1 MDSQFS
7 VHSVNE
13 NGETKPSVFQKFK
26 ALVEKNFEIIEARVR
41 EYPWE
46 ERFAQITRFD
56 MADVKE
62 FLKLLC
68 LNLVVQ
74 KRNLVEYL
82 HVVAKYYPQWAFAK
96 VDLSIILMYFFHNPF
111 SISKR
116 FLQKRGEVDV
126 YAYGETPLT
135 TLDLI
140 AKECALTSEDRVYEL
155 GCGRGRTC
163 FWLEAFLGCQV
174 VGIEFIPDFVERAHR
189 IQRKIPNSRVLFR
202 VQDMLESDLSDA
214 TVIYLY
220 GTCYDDAFLH
230 KLTTKFKQLKSGTR
244 IISVSYPLNEFSGDD
259 SFEVMKR
266 FPALFT
272 WGEGD
277 VYYQVKK

>member
-7 VHSVNE
+7 VQSVNA
-13 NGETKPSVFQKFK
+13 NGETKPSIFQKFK
-26 ALVEKNFEIIEARVR
+26 ALIEKNFEIIEAHVR

-46 ERFAQITRFD
+46 ERFSQITRFT
-56 MADVKE
+56 MTDVKE
-62 FLKLLC
+62 FLKLLW
-68 LNLVVQ
+68 LNLLVQ

-82 HVVAKYYPQWAFAK
+82 YVVAKYYPKVAFAK
-96 VDLSIILMYFFHNPF
+96 VDLSVILMYFFHNPF

-116 FLQKRGEVDV
+116 FLKERGEADI

-135 TLDLI
+135 TLELI
-140 AKECALTSEDRVYEL
+140 AKECAVTPTDCVYEL

-163 FWLEAFLGCQV
+163 FWLEAFTGCRV
-174 VGIEFIPDFVERAHR
+174 VGIEFVPDFTERAKR
-189 IQRKIPNSRVLFR
+189 IQRKIPNPRVLFR
-202 VQDMLESDLSDA
+202 TEDMLESDISDA

-220 GTCYDDAFLH
+220 GTCYDEAFLR
-230 KLTTKFKQLKSGTR
+230 KLTTKFKDLKPGTR

>member
-7 VHSVNE
+7 LHSVSQNVE
-13 NGETKPSVFQKFK
+13 VKYPTVQKVKIFLK
-26 ALVEKNFEIIEARVR
+26 KNFEKIKALMQ

-46 ERFAQITRFD
+46 ERLAEITRFEMKD
-56 MADVKE
+56 LKE
-62 FLKLLC
+62 FIKLVG

-74 KRNLVEYL
+74 KRNLVEYIY
-82 HVVAKYYPQWAFAK
+82 VVCKYYPNWSFAK

-116 FLQKRGEVDV
+116 FLQKRGDADV

-140 AKECALTSEDRVYEL
+140 TKECPITSSDTVYEL
-155 GCGRGRTC
+155 GSGRGRTC
-163 FWLEAFLGCQV
+163 FWLQAFCRCRV
-174 VGIEFIPDFVERAHR
+174 FGIEMIPDFVERASR
-189 IQRKIPNSRVLFR
+189 IQRKLPNSQVVFR
-202 VQDMLESDLSDA
+202 CEDMLESDLSDA

-220 GTCYDDAFLH
+220 GTCYEEDFIRRLTA
-230 KLTTKFKQLKSGTR
+230 KLKKLKSGTR
-244 IISVSYPLNEFSGDD
+244 IISISYPLSDFAEDH
-259 SFEVMKR
+259 SFELMKR
-266 FPALFT
+266 FSAQFT

-277 VYYQVKK
+277 VYLQVRK

>member
-7 VHSVNE
+7 VQSVNR
-13 NGETKPSVFQKFK
+13 NGETKPSLFQKFK
-26 ALVEKNFEIIEARVR
+26 AFIEKNFEIIETRMR
-41 EYPWE
+41 DYPWE
-46 ERFAQITRFD
+46 ERFAQITHFD
-56 MADVKE
+56 MADAKE
-62 FLKLLC
+62 FLRLLW

-82 HVVAKYYPQWAFAK
+82 YVVAKYYPNWAFAK
-96 VDLSIILMYFFHNPF
+96 VDLSVILMYLFHNPF

-116 FLQKRGEVDV
+116 FLQKRGEADI

-135 TLDLI
+135 TLELI
-140 AKECALTSEDRVYEL
+140 AKECGLTSDDRVYEL

-163 FWLEAFLGCQV
+163 FWLEAFLGCHV
-174 VGIEFIPDFVERAHR
+174 VGIEFVPDFVERAQR
-189 IQRKIPNSRVLFR
+189 ILRKIPNPRVIFR
-202 VQDMLESDLSDA
+202 IEDMLESDLSGA

-230 KLTTKFKQLKSGTR
+230 KLTKKFRQLKSGTR
-244 IISVSYPLNEFSGDD
+244 IISVSYPLNEFSEDS